1 MPEAAEILRKY
12 YGYNKFKPGQ
22 EEIIASILGKN
33 DTLAIMPTGAGKSVC
48 YQVPALLLSGLTV
61 VISPLISLMKDQVDA
76 LTTLE
81 IPASFLNSS
90 LRRKEQR
97 IRVEKAARGEYK
109 LLYVAPE
116 RLENEDFFR
125 LLQTLQ
131 VSLVAVD
138 EAHCVSQW
146 GHDFRP
152 SYRQIGPYIDAL
164 PERPVVTAFT
174 ATATPA
180 VKTDIINLL
189 GLRNP
194 SVFITGFDRPN
205 LSFTVIRTA
214 NKRDYLTRYLEN
226 NQEEPGIIYAATRK
240 EVDNLY
246 DFCRQKGYAA
256 GRYHAGLSDEERNEA
271 QEGFLFDDIRVMVAT
286 NAFGLGIDK
295 SNVRYVIHY
304 NMPKNLESYYQ
315 EAGRAGRDGE
325 PSEGILLFS
334 PQDIILQK
342 YLIDQT
348 VYSPARK
355 GKELQKLQAI
365 IDYVY
370 TSRCLRGYL
379 LQYFGETGF
388 PETCGNC
395 SNCNAHGDLVDITVE
410 AQKIFSC
417 ILRMGERFGVTLVA
431 EVLKG
436 SGTQRI
442 RKLGFQHL
450 PTYGVMG
457 ERSLKEIK
465 DLINQLIADDYLAT
479 VGGKYPV
486 VKIRPRAKA
495 VLKNQE
501 QVMHR
506 ELPVKK
512 EKTPASTG
520 LFEEL
525 RRLRREIAKR
535 EEIPPYVV
543 FADSTLR
550 EMCELLPTSKE
561 EMLAVKGV
569 GEVKFAKY
577 GREFLE
583 LIKEFCENDRKTG
596 KNTC

>member
-1 MPEAAEILRKY
+1 MNHFFQKSDDFLALESKLFTTDLFLFHVYDSFLLFCAGVARARDEHRFIARAHNTGTPSSIFYHKISFSVSEDQESYILANRPPGASLKDRAFVLSLRGREIAGNTRSRSVNGPGGRKRMPEAAEILRKY

-325 PSEGILLFS
+325 PSEGI
-334 PQDIILQK
+334 
-342 YLIDQT
+342 
-348 VYSPARK
+348 
-355 GKELQKLQAI
+355 
-365 IDYVY
+365 
-370 TSRCLRGYL
+370 
-379 LQYFGETGF
+379 
-388 PETCGNC
+388 
-395 SNCNAHGDLVDITVE
+395 
-410 AQKIFSC
+410 
-417 ILRMGERFGVTLVA
+417 
-431 EVLKG
+431 
-436 SGTQRI
+436 
-442 RKLGFQHL
+442 
-450 PTYGVMG
+450 
-457 ERSLKEIK
+457 
-465 DLINQLIADDYLAT
+465 
-479 VGGKYPV
+479 
-486 VKIRPRAKA
+486 
-495 VLKNQE
+495 
-501 QVMHR
+501 
-506 ELPVKK
+506 
-512 EKTPASTG
+512 
-520 LFEEL
+520 
-525 RRLRREIAKR
+525 
-535 EEIPPYVV
+535 
-543 FADSTLR
+543 
-550 EMCELLPTSKE
+550 
-561 EMLAVKGV
+561 
-569 GEVKFAKY
+569 
-577 GREFLE
+577 
-583 LIKEFCENDRKTG
+583 
-596 KNTC
+596 